1 MAKTLHLFS
10 IHWRS
15 GSRTLLTPLQG
26 AAVRVRLT
34 RRRQAFCLEWFA
46 WAPDRSVVVYPAG
59 IVITGAPCLPSVSV
73 RVKRN
78 MIKEKSRLEA
88 KSLIMFLF
96 TLTETE
102 SRQGAPVITIPA
114 G

>member
-15 GSRTLLTPLQG
+15 GSRTPLTPLQG

-88 KSLIMFLF
+88 KSVSSIQYQSGRYDTATNASTGL
-96 TLTETE
+96 
-102 SRQGAPVITIPA
+102 
-114 G
+114 